1 MSEIVRTFAPVNSGG
16 VGFTLISP
24 DPIKAAAEIGTK
36 DKQAMKTELTVTCE
50 WSDGVYGHEKAPVA
64 KMKWKRHNTTL
75 ANLIE
80 EIKKGRAICPT
91 TRRKDDVPNV
101 HFNVVMFDIDDTFK
115 EMQDYIE
122 GMQVKPTFAYTSP
135 NHKKNDGSKYNGQ
148 SRFRLVYVF
157 EQHFSGSRFAQIYN
171 WLVKVNNLSANGLD
185 ARVANQMYYG
195 NDMAEWWY
203 GETLATP
210 SDEQIGTFCET
221 VEPTATASVK
231 RQQKKNR
238 VLKETP
244 FAADLIKDYCD
255 LSLTD
260 FKRKHLDEI
269 PFILTETNY
278 VEVEGRDYLVPD
290 GIRCKLPRYRNGLK
304 RNHDRN
310 KTLYVACIVMQYLN
324 PSLTADDYLI
334 AMVDEFLTYYIE
346 DEKWS
351 KYRLLQ
357 QIVYCWHLYKSGTR
371 PTENKRM
378 PATKPNPKY
387 CKDNRISKRNH
398 APKASK
404 HHRWD
409 TAFNPAD
416 FYDPTQT
423 IAENIEAIASPT
435 KWLKAY
441 GFSGK
446 KIARNT
452 LIAALREQHIKTYE
466 ERKEEAIVC
475 AYIWGADSPKAL
487 QMCGDFTIDPKTARK
502 RFNDFE
508 SGRTSDVRNAAAF
521 YFVLNRV
528 SRQYKK
534 KNTKGILSIA
544 IQLE

>member
-1 MSEIVRTFAPVNSGG
+1 MN
-16 VGFTLISP
+16 L
-24 DPIKAAAEIGTK
+24 
-36 DKQAMKTELTVTCE
+36 ELTVSCE

-64 KMKWKRHNTTL
+64 QMKWKRHNTTL

-101 HFNVVMFDIDDTFK
+101 HCNVVMFDIDDTFK

-157 EQHFSGSRFAQIYN
+157 EQHFSGSLFAQIYN

-203 GETLATP
+203 GETLAMP
-210 SDEQIGTFCET
+210 SDEQIGAIDKA
-221 VEPTATASVK
+221 VEPTTTTTSVM
-231 RQQKKNR
+231 RAQKKNR
-238 VLKETP
+238 ELQEAP

-260 FKRKHLDEI
+260 FKRKHLDEM

-290 GIRCKLPRYRNGLK
+290 GIRCRLPRLSNGLK
-304 RNHDRN
+304 RRHNRN
-310 KTLYVACIVMQYLN
+310 STTFNAGIIMLYLN
-324 PSLTADDYLI
+324 PSLTADDFLLCF
-334 AMVDEFLTYYIE
+334 VDEFLTYYWE
-346 DEKWS
+346 DDKWN
-351 KYRLLQ
+351 KNRLLAK
-357 QIVYCWHLYKSGTR
+357 ITECWRSFHLKGVR
-371 PTENKRM
+371 PIENERM
-378 PATKPNPKY
+378 PKSKPNPRF
-387 CKDNRISKRNH
+387 CKDNRISRRDY
-398 APKASK
+398 APTSSK
-404 HHRWD
+404 HHRWY
-409 TAFNPAD
+409 TTFNPAD
-416 FYDPTQT
+416 FYDPTKT

-441 GFSGK
+441 GFAGK
-446 KIARNT
+446 KINRNT
-452 LIAALREQHIKTYE
+452 LIAALKEQHITTYE
-466 ERKEEAIVC
+466 ERREEAIIS

-487 QMCGDFTIDPKTARK
+487 QVCGDFTFDPKTARK

-508 SGRTSDVRNAAAF
+508 SGRTSDVRSAAAF

-528 SRQYKK
+528 SREYKK
-534 KNTKGILSIA
+534 KEHEGNFVKSK
-544 IQLE
+544 